1 MGGPFPCWL
10 SIVSPGRSKVGRVAW
25 GVLEE
30 SFSGCEV
37 SPAAVPLE
45 FEAAVWPLAVVEAWP
60 STVEPPPGKL
70 ALVPEAGPAAACDV
84 EPGTGF
90 AFAAAAGAAS
100 LPGASLLP
108 AFVASASLVA
118 GSGSNA
124 ALSFRNGSNSL
135 S

>member
-10 SIVSPGRSKVGRVAW
+10 SIVSPGRSKVGRVAG

-45 FEAAVWPLAVVEAWP
+45 FEAAFWPLAVVEAGP
-60 STVEPPPGKL
+60 STVEPPPGEL
-70 ALVPEAGPAAACDV
+70 AFVAEVEAEPAAACDV

-90 AFAAAAGAAS
+90 ALAAAVGAAS
-100 LPGASLLP
+100 LPGASLL
-108 AFVASASLVA
+108 
-118 GSGSNA
+118 
-124 ALSFRNGSNSL
+124 
-135 S
+135 

>member
-1 MGGPFPCWL
+1 
-10 SIVSPGRSKVGRVAW
+10 
-25 GVLEE
+25 VLEE

-45 FEAAVWPLAVVEAWP
+45 FEAAFWPLAVVEAGP

-70 ALVPEAGPAAACDV
+70 AFVAEAEPAAACDV
-84 EPGTGF
+84 EPGAGF
-90 AFAAAAGAAS
+90 ALAAAAGAAS

-124 ALSFRNGSNSL
+124 ALSFSNGSNSL